1 MSSTL
6 HLNEFFVEGENQELS
21 HVLLHIIQPST
32 PEEEKDK
39 GYFFAACE
47 INNGDKEDVVNL
59 QALIDK
65 IENDYYEIPN
75 VAGKE
80 TLESILENI
89 NNENFSLGN
98 PEGEL
103 SCLIG
108 ALRGQELI
116 FSFCGQPEAILF
128 YKNKSGQYQK
138 MDLIAANEDTGE
150 EDKLFSQIIQGKI
163 SQDDYFFGGTAH
175 IANCFNHDRLQKI
188 ITGRKTDQS
197 AEHFEKVLSSLR
209 SGYSYGGLVVHY
221 EPETVA
227 AAIEKPKEDVEK
239 QSLFHTEQQTAR
251 TLSPSLFDSF
261 HARDKSINSDEAIK
275 ETPIPATSHPTTAQ
289 SSVSVPHLKQRPVR
303 LETPSSGSALI
314 SVFKIIGKGFK
325 FLGLGIY
332 WVFFFLA
339 KFVINIGRFFVMLFI
354 IAFNF
359 NNRRRV
365 ILEAFSDSWRRFWR
379 SIKELPPVTKI
390 LATAAIIFGIVFISS
405 IFYLQA
411 EKRQTEANR
420 LYRESFQTIKNKT
433 DAAESAAIFG
443 DDNSAKNQIAEA
455 HSLLA
460 NFICEP
466 ADKTSCDEITS
477 RLTAL
482 SLKLR
487 KMDTVSASLV
497 VDFGQSGFA
506 FVEKILR
513 VENKIVG
520 FSANTSSV
528 VVYDLMTKETKLAA
542 VTDAS
547 IDGFLNGA
555 VPKENDY
562 LALIAA
568 DKKTLELFDPKT
580 NSFTKAEI
588 SYGTAT
594 PDIKAITIYN
604 RRLYSLDASSNQIYR
619 HDNIKGGFGLGKDW
633 LKDTGINI
641 RDGIK
646 MAIDGDLYILKINGE
661 ILRYNQGTP
670 TPIGVEIIDPVLDSA
685 DDIWTYTDVENF
697 YVLDAK
703 NKRIVTYNKTGKF
716 VRQQTAAEFSAP
728 SAFIINE
735 AKGTAYIFDQN
746 KIYEIKIR

>member
-59 QALIDK
+59 QALMDK

-116 FSFCGQPEAILF
+116 FSFCGRPEAILF

-221 EPETVA
+221 EPEPVA
-227 AAIEKPKEDVEK
+227 AAVEKPKEAVEK

-251 TLSPSLFDSF
+251 TLSPSLFDSLSS
-261 HARDKSINSDEAIK
+261 KGKIINSDEEEI
-275 ETPIPATSHPTTAQ
+275 ETPEHTPQTPAQLPTAA
-289 SSVSVPHLKQRPVR
+289 VHLKQRPVR
-303 LETPSSGSALI
+303 PETPSSGAAFV
-314 SVFKIIGKGFK
+314 SVLKIIGKGFK
-325 FLGLGIY
+325 LIGLGIY
-332 WVFFFLA
+332 WIFFFLA
-339 KFVINIGRFFVMLFI
+339 KLVINVGRFFVMLFI

-359 NNRRRV
+359 KNRRRV
-365 ILEAFSDSWRRFWR
+365 ILEAFGDSWRRFWR
-379 SIKELPPVTKI
+379 SMKELPLITKI
-390 LATAAIIFGIVFISS
+390 LAVAAIIFGIVFISS

-411 EKRQTEANR
+411 EKRQTETNR
-420 LYRESFQTIKNKT
+420 IYQESLQTIKNKT

-455 HSLLA
+455 RSLLA
-460 NFICEP
+460 SFTCEP
-466 ADKTSCDEITS
+466 ADKASCDEINN
-477 RLTAL
+477 RLTVL

-487 KMDTVSASLV
+487 KMDTVAASLI
-497 VDFGQSGFA
+497 VDFSQSGFT
-506 FVEKILR
+506 FVNKILR
-513 VENKIVG
+513 VDNKIIG

-528 VVYDLMTKETKLAA
+528 VVYDLMTKETKLAII
-542 VTDAS
+542 TDTS
-547 IDGFLNGA
+547 ISGFTNGA

-568 DKKTLELFDPKT
+568 DNKTIELFDPAT

-588 SYGTAT
+588 SYSTTAA
-594 PDIKAITIYN
+594 DIKAITIYN

-633 LKDTGINI
+633 LKDTSLNV
-641 RDGIK
+641 RDGVK
-646 MAIDGDLYILKINGE
+646 MAIDGDLYILKSNGE
-661 ILRYNQGTP
+661 MLRYNQGTP
-670 TPIGVEIIDPVLDSA
+670 VPIGVEIVDPVLDSA
-685 DDIWTYTDVENF
+685 NDIWTYTDVEHY

-703 NKRIVTYNKTGKF
+703 NKRVITFDKTGKF
-716 VRQQTAAEFSAP
+716 VRQQTATEFSAP
-728 SAFIINE
+728 SAFVINE
-735 AKGTAYIFDQN
+735 AKGTAYVFDQN
-746 KIYEIKIR
+746 KIYEIKIK